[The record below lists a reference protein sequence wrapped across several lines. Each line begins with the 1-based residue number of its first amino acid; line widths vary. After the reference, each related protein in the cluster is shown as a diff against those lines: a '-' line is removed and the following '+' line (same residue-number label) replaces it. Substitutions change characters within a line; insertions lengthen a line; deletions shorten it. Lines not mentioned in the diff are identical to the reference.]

1 MKESQPNNNQ
11 ELSRGLKSRHVQLI
25 ALGGTIGTGLFL
37 GAGQSIH
44 LAGPS
49 ILLAYLIT
57 GIMCFLLMRALGE
70 LLLSDLN
77 AHSYIEF
84 IQRYLGDN
92 MSFVAGWTYWVCWI
106 TIAMAEVTAAGQY
119 MQFWFP
125 QLPQWVTALVLLG
138 ILLTLNSVTVKAFG
152 ETEFWFAII
161 KILAI
166 IALILA
172 GAYMVVVHFPTPA
185 GHASVTNLASG
196 GFFANGAK
204 GFFLSF
210 QMVLFSFV
218 GIEMVGMTA
227 SETADPNKVIPKAIN
242 EIPMRIILFYLGSLL
257 ALMCI
262 YPWQAISPTSSPFVQ
277 VFKNVG
283 IQSAAAVINFVVL
296 TAAAS
301 ACNSSLFTTGRM
313 LFSLTYGG
321 EGRFAKHM
329 GKLSRAQVPVPALRF
344 STVVIA
350 VSVFLNFIIPGHVFA
365 FVSSVA
371 TTCFLFIWGLIVVAH
386 LKYKR
391 QQATLPDAT
400 DHGFHM
406 PFFPLSDY
414 TILLFLIMVAA
425 VLLFRVDTLIALI
438 GSVLWLIALSTGKY
452 LKDRRTAAA
461 IGSENQR

>member
-1 MKESQPNNNQ
+1 MKKNQPNNDQ

-77 AHSYIEF
+77 VHSYIDF

-125 QLPQWVTALVLLG
+125 QLPQWVTALALLG

-161 KILAI
+161 KIVAI

-227 SETADPNKVIPKAIN
+227 SETANPDKVIPKAIN

-262 YPWQAISPTSSPFVQ
+262 YPWQAVSPTSSPFVQ

-313 LFSLTYGG
+313 LFSLTYRG
-321 EGRFAKHM
+321 EGRFAKRM
-329 GKLSRAQVPVPALRF
+329 GKLSRAQVPVSALRF
-344 STVVIA
+344 STLVIA

-365 FVSSVA
+365 FVASVA
-371 TTCFLFIWGLIVVAH
+371 TTCFLFIWGLIVIAH

-391 QQATLPDAT
+391 QQAALPNAT
-400 DHGFHM
+400 DHGFRM

-414 TILLFLIMVAA
+414 AILLFLIMVAV

-438 GSVLWLIALSTGKY
+438 GSVLWLIALSAGKY

-461 IGSENQR
+461 IDSESQR

>member
-77 AHSYIEF
+77 VHSYIDF

-161 KILAI
+161 KIVAI

-185 GHASVTNLASG
+185 GHASVANLASG

-262 YPWQAISPTSSPFVQ
+262 YPWQAVSPTSSPFVQ

-313 LFSLTYGG
+313 LFSLTYRG

-344 STVVIA
+344 STLVIA

-371 TTCFLFIWGLIVVAH
+371 TTCFLFIWGLIVIAH

-391 QQATLPDAT
+391 QQATLPNAT

-414 TILLFLIMVAA
+414 AILLFLIMVAA

-438 GSVLWLIALSTGKY
+438 GSVLWLIALSAGKY